1 MKSAGN
7 SRIAVGR
14 RIIHGDAEIDFHHV
28 GPDVIDELRPRVVPA
43 VVPAG
48 AVDARGVDVEHFR
61 RAIAI
66 AVADTFVV
74 ATIVERR
81 HEPLRSI
88 SNVVVVFDLRV
99 NDGND
104 PRDLVGN
111 SGPSQSKCGTLPPPR
126 IIAPQGS
133 TGITRDPR
141 LRRVGI
147 DQPPY
152 RRLERANLL
161 AFRPLDLVYG
171 DDQAEI
177 VEVRHRAEIDRR
189 LVPRGGHALPHGG
202 GSVHRDPSPRGRHA
216 RYLVV
221 RARPAHRRHG
231 DSEHGA
237 RVHERVGTQL
247 QAQHATAGAHGAP
260 RRGRGG

>member
-88 SNVVVVFDLRV
+88 SNVVVVFDLHAGRC
-99 NDGND
+99 
-104 PRDLVGN
+104 
-111 SGPSQSKCGTLPPPR
+111 GPAG
-126 IIAPQGS
+126 G
-133 TGITRDPR
+133 
-141 LRRVGI
+141 RVGGYET
-147 DQPPY
+147 DAALSWQPMF
-152 RRLERANLL
+152 ENLL
-161 AFRPLDLVYG
+161 SP
-171 DDQAEI
+171 
-177 VEVRHRAEIDRR
+177 
-189 LVPRGGHALPHGG
+189 VPFVAA
-202 GSVHRDPSPRGRHA
+202 DP
-216 RYLVV
+216 
-221 RARPAHRRHG
+221 
-231 DSEHGA
+231 
-237 RVHERVGTQL
+237 
-247 QAQHATAGAHGAP
+247 ATAAALLPAP
-260 RRGRGG
+260 KGGR